1 MTARHMSKLAIR
13 IVPLILVLLSVS
25 LAPARGEDG
34 ARLPGDPRLSVIIAN
49 GAWVQAVM
57 AACRDDAPESDRLIQ
72 AYDAWWERN
81 KAIRETVQWLESG
94 SYPEQL
100 AKARGIFERLK
111 SRTEVAFSET
121 SENYPEEFAWECD
134 IFAEELAEGEWDYPD
149 DSGFYAKLVHG
160 AWVQAVTIAC
170 RDDAPEISGH
180 LIQAYDE
187 WWERNTA
194 IREALQWLKS
204 GPYTDQ
210 AIKAR
215 DIFERLHFR
224 AEGAFFEIHETDRED
239 YARECDVFTKE
250 LAKGEWDYP
259 GVESL
264 SR

>member
-1 MTARHMSKLAIR
+1 MTARHMSKLAVR
-13 IVPLILVLLSVS
+13 IAPLIVVLLSVS

-34 ARLPGDPRLSVIIAN
+34 ARLPGDPRLSVTIAN

-57 AACRDDAPESDRLIQ
+57 AACRGDASESDDLIQ
-72 AYDAWWERN
+72 AYDDWWERN
-81 KAIRETVQWLESG
+81 KAIRETVQRLESG
-94 SYPEQL
+94 PDTEQV

-111 SRTEVAFSET
+111 SRTEVSFFEIR
-121 SENYPEEFAWECD
+121 ENYPEEFAWECGM
-134 IFAEELAEGEWDYPD
+134 FAVELAEGEWDYPD
-149 DSGFYAKLVHG
+149 ESGFYAILVHG
-160 AWVQAVTIAC
+160 AWVQAVTVAC

-194 IREALQWLKS
+194 IRETLQWLKS

-215 DIFERLHFR
+215 DIFERMHFR
-224 AEGAFFEIHETDRED
+224 AEEAFFEIHETDRED

-250 LAKGEWDYP
+250 LAKGEWDFL
-259 GVESL
+259 G
-264 SR
+264 